1 MKAKWNGKTEFLVL
15 TEGKE
20 YDVLSIEKGWY
31 RIVDDSGEDYLYPSE
46 LFEVTDSSLPADK
59 IT

>member
-1 MKAKWNGKTEFLVL
+1 MMRVKWKGKTEYLVL

-31 RIVDDSGEDYLYPSE
+31 RIVDDSGEDYLYPPNN
-46 LFEVTDSSLPADK
+46 FVVVAD
-59 IT
+59 